1 MAYTLPLK
9 FIGASKHAKCKLSNE
24 YFQKLKR
31 EKDTFD
37 ENLESLEAHPYKDV
51 PLPKLQLIFAVQR
64 FR

>member
-37 ENLESLEAHPYKDV
+37 ENLEAYPAL
-51 PLPKLQLIFAVQR
+51 
-64 FR
+64 